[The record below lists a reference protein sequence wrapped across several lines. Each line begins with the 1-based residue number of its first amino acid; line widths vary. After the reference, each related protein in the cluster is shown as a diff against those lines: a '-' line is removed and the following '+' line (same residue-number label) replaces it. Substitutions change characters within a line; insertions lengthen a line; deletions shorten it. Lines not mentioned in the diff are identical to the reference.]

1 MEKPLI
7 LHMLTPLPTMSPFD
21 INMAIDAGYQ
31 HVIPYGGIA
40 LGQVAGM
47 VQDAIFSRGP
57 RGAKR
62 TGIFIGGKDTGQA
75 LDMLAAARKAMV
87 PPFEVSVFAD
97 PAGAFTTA
105 AAMVACVEK
114 HLKAQGLSE
123 KGARVVVFGA
133 KGVVGSLAGAI
144 LAGEG
149 ADVTLVGYDGLAGV
163 DARAAELKRRLGI
176 DVKTADG
183 SAPGA
188 NAAPAKDAQVILAAA
203 RAGVRVL
210 TAAELASCKDLKV
223 AADINA
229 VPPTGIEGVGMA
241 DDGKAL
247 PAGKGVGIGPLAIGN
262 VKYKVQQAL
271 FQAMLAADKPLYLD
285 FRDALVRARCFA
297 K

>member
-1 MEKPLI
+1 MEKPLV
-7 LHMLTPLPTMSPFD
+7 LHMLTPLPQMSPFD
-21 INMAIDAGYQ
+21 INMAVDAGYQ
-31 HVIPYGGIA
+31 HVFPYGHVG
-40 LGQVAGM
+40 LDQVAGL

-62 TGIFIGGKDTGQA
+62 TGIFLGGKDTGLA
-75 LDMLAAARKAMV
+75 LDMLAKARKAMV

-105 AAMVACVEK
+105 ASMIACVEK
-114 HLKAQGLSE
+114 HLKAAGLGL
-123 KGARVVVFGA
+123 KGARVAVFGA
-133 KGVVGSLAGAI
+133 KGMVGSLAGAI
-144 LAGEG
+144 AAGEG
-149 ADVTLVGYDGLAGV
+149 AEVTLVGYDGLKGV
-163 DARAAELKRRLGI
+163 DARAQEFKTRFNI
-176 DVKTADG
+176 EVKTADG

-188 NAAPAKDAQVILAAA
+188 DAALARDAQVVLAAA

-210 TAAELASCKDLKV
+210 TAAELAACTQLKV

-229 VPPTGIEGVGMA
+229 VPPTGVEGIGMM

-247 PAGKGVGIGPLAIGN
+247 PSGQGVAIGPLAIGN

-285 FRDALVRARCFA
+285 FRDAFARARCFV

>member
-1 MEKPLI
+1 MEKPYI
-7 LHMLTPLPTMSPFD
+7 LHMLTPLPHMSPFD
-21 INMAIDAGYQ
+21 INMAIDAGCQ
-31 HVIPYGGIA
+31 HVFQYGGI
-40 LGQVAGM
+40 GRDQVASL

-62 TGIFIGGKDTGQA
+62 TGIFIGGKDTGTA

-97 PAGAFTTA
+97 PAGAFTTS
-105 AAMVACVEK
+105 AAMVALVEK
-114 HLKAQGLSE
+114 HLKAKGGTL
-123 KGARVVVFGA
+123 KGARVAVFGG

-144 LAGEG
+144 AATEG

-163 DARAAELKRRLGI
+163 DARAADARARLG
-176 DVKTADG
+176 VGLKTADG
-183 SAPGA
+183 SAAGA
-188 NAAPAKDAQVILAAA
+188 NARLAGEAEVVLAAA

-210 TAAELASCKDLKV
+210 SAAELANCRSLKV

-229 VPPTGIEGVGMA
+229 VPPTGIEGIGMA

-247 PAGKGVGIGPLAIGN
+247 PAGNGVAIGPLAIGG

-271 FQAMLAADKPLYLD
+271 FQAMLAADAPVYLD
-285 FRDALVRARCFA
+285 FREAFVRARCFA

>member
-7 LHMLTPLPTMSPFD
+7 LHMLTPLPNMSPFD

-31 HVIPYGGIA
+31 HVIPYGGIGVA
-40 LGQVAGM
+40 QVAGM

-75 LDMLAAARKAMV
+75 LDMLAAAKKAMV

-114 HLKAQGLSE
+114 HLKAQYVAV
-123 KGARVVVFGA
+123 KGARVVVYGA
-133 KGVVGSLAGAI
+133 KGVVGSLAGAV

-149 ADVTLVGYDGLAGV
+149 AEVTLVGYDGLAGV
-163 DARAAELKRRLGI
+163 DARAADFKQRLGV
-176 DVKTADG
+176 DLRTADG
-183 SAPGA
+183 SKDGA
-188 NAAPAKDAQVILAAA
+188 NAALAKDAQVILAAA

-210 TAAELASCKDLKV
+210 TAGELAVCKELKV

-229 VPPTGIEGVGMA
+229 VPPTGIEGVGMT
-241 DDGKAL
+241 DDGKPL
-247 PAGKGVGIGPLAIGN
+247 PAGTGVGIGPLAIGN
-262 VKYKVQQAL
+262 IKYKVQQAL

-285 FRDALVRARCFA
+285 FRDAFARARCFT

>member
-1 MEKPLI
+1 
-7 LHMLTPLPTMSPFD
+7 
-21 INMAIDAGYQ
+21 
-31 HVIPYGGIA
+31 
-40 LGQVAGM
+40 
-47 VQDAIFSRGP
+47 
-57 RGAKR
+57 
-62 TGIFIGGKDTGQA
+62 
-75 LDMLAAARKAMV
+75 MV

-114 HLKAQGLSE
+114 QLKAQHVAV

-149 ADVTLVGYDGLAGV
+149 AEVTLVGYDGLAGV
-163 DARAAELKRRLGI
+163 DARAAEFKKRL
-176 DVKTADG
+176 DVTLRTADG
-183 SAPGA
+183 SKDGA
-188 NAAPAKDAQVILAAA
+188 NAVLARDAQLILAAA

-210 TAAELASCKDLKV
+210 TAAELATCAALKV

-229 VPPTGIEGVGMA
+229 VPPTGIDGVGMM
-241 DDGKAL
+241 DDGKPL
-247 PAGKGVGIGPLAIGN
+247 PAGNGVGVGPLAIGN

-285 FRDALVRARCFA
+285 FRDAFARARCFT

>member
-7 LHMLTPLPTMSPFD
+7 LHMLTPLPNMSPFD

-31 HVIPYGGIA
+31 HVIPYGGIGTA
-40 LGQVAGM
+40 QVAGM

-75 LDMLAAARKAMV
+75 LDMLAAAKKAMV

-114 HLKAQGLSE
+114 HLKAQGVSE

-149 ADVTLVGYDGLAGV
+149 AEVTLVGYDGLAGV
-163 DARAAELKRRLGI
+163 DARAAEFKQRLNI
-176 DVKTADG
+176 AVKTADG

-188 NAAPAKDAQVILAAA
+188 NAALAKDAQVILSAA

-210 TAAELASCKDLKV
+210 AAAELAACKELKV

-229 VPPTGIEGVGMA
+229 VPPTGVEGVGMA
-241 DDGKAL
+241 DDGKPL
-247 PAGKGVGIGPLAIGN
+247 PAGNGVGIGPLAIGN
-262 VKYKVQQAL
+262 IKYKVQQAL

-285 FRDALVRARCFA
+285 FRDALVRARCFT